1 MKGLHYIIACRFNNR
16 IKYSL
21 THEHKW
27 IELTD
32 GLEISETVYQ
42 ANGWEKPRR
51 IVMVRQ
57 DIDKRPK
64 AAGKQIKQLELFEDE
79 EDFGKY
85 RYSCF
90 VTDLDL
96 PPRSYMTH
104 IAEGRILR
112 IG

>member
-21 THEHKW
+21 THERKW

-32 GLEISETVYQ
+32 GLEISENIYL

-57 DIDKRPK
+57 DIEKCPK
-64 AAGKQIKQLELFEDE
+64 ATGKQIKQLELFEDE
-79 EDFGKY
+79 EDFG
-85 RYSCF
+85 
-90 VTDLDL
+90 
-96 PPRSYMTH
+96 
-104 IAEGRILR
+104 
-112 IG
+112 